1 KCKCTPVEELSAYDA
16 VLDHAAMRRTL
27 NDAGYAAK
35 DAGDAP
41 AMTIY
46 LSEALRFDPTL
57 HDTRID
63 RIYDLVEFD
72 RIPWAIDEANRLI
85 AANPNDEY
93 SLKARGWAYSIGSD
107 AAHAQQDYEAALK
120 LNPDDGWV
128 QAQLAGA
135 YMSDQQWDKAWAL
148 ADREIE
154 KNPGEVDGWGLR
166 AAIQEQQPRPG
177 LKDTA

>member
-1 KCKCTPVEELSAYDA
+1 
-16 VLDHAAMRRTL
+16 
-27 NDAGYAAK
+27 
-35 DAGDAP
+35 
-41 AMTIY
+41 
-46 LSEALRFDPTL
+46 
-57 HDTRID
+57 
-63 RIYDLVEFD
+63 
-72 RIPWAIDEANRLI
+72 
-85 AANPNDEY
+85 
-93 SLKARGWAYSIGSD
+93 SIGSD

-177 LKDTA
+177 LKDTADYLESHFFTDKKNLQFNAYIAHLRTVAQQRDKAKPKGASVATRPN